1 MEAAPAV
8 KTFIQDATGTQDLTL
23 TPATS
28 LEEDLGVTG
37 DDAVRLLQDL
47 AARYHLDLTHLRF
60 DKYFHPEPFIGV
72 TYRVVAP
79 FTVGDI
85 LRAVEHGGFGPEYA

>member
-1 MEAAPAV
+1 METAQAV
-8 KTFIQDATGTQDLTL
+8 LAFIQEATGTQDLPL

-28 LEEDLGVTG
+28 FEEDLGVTG

-47 AARYHLDLTHLRF
+47 AARYHVDLAHLRW
-60 DKYFHPEPFIGV
+60 DKYFHPEPSLGV
-72 TYRVVAP
+72 RYRAVAP

-85 LRAVEHGGFGPEYA
+85 LRAVEHGGFGPAHS